1 MENASGIPSALSYSL
16 NTLGAGTSFN
26 SFELA
31 PSTGTSSVSPNGQI
45 RFLLPNVGLLDMKSS
60 KMTFSVTTT
69 ASTGARLPAHTD
81 SLFSRLEV
89 KAGGVSIYAGNSFHN
104 VLENIKYNMGTKT
117 ACGVTGHKDVL
128 DAGDHEGKYTGA
140 AGTSESYAA
149 LGAANN
155 LFSVDLGDMANIQPR
170 LLMLELLPTLE
181 IILTVAD
188 THAIASIKQGAIGTG
203 GTDGTGTAHAS
214 SATATFAITN
224 PRMYVNMY
232 SLASGAYHQAIRSRM
247 ADVGYLSL
255 CYDNNI
261 CFNSTFTGSSRFSL
275 SAMSLK
281 RLTAVFRKTSATTVG
296 GLVPIVG
303 HAKADHDGDGA
314 VYGIF
319 GSSLLDKAGTAK
331 YQVKSQQFCL
341 PTADP
346 AHNDSNE
353 TTALG
358 LYDATTPC
366 NLQFK
371 IQSAQVPQY
380 FAGVDQQSELTKLA
394 YNVEKFGKA
403 EIMPQ
408 YLANYHA
415 FAIPLSLPE
424 SPYDKKTIS
433 GLSTQGTNAFLELTS
448 NGANVDTAGNYDVLI
463 FATCDQILRVGEGKQ
478 IELLN

>member
-1 MENASGIPSALSYSL
+1 MENASGIPAALSYSL
-16 NTLGAGTSFN
+16 NTLQGTSFN

-69 ASTGARLPAHTD
+69 TSTGARLPAHTD
-81 SLFSRLEV
+81 SLFSKMEV
-89 KAGGVSIYAGNSFHN
+89 KCSGVSIYSGSNFHN
-104 VLENIKYNMGTKT
+104 ILENVKYNMGVKK

-170 LLMLELLPTLE
+170 LVDLSLIGSLE
-181 IILTVAD
+181 IIFTVAD

-203 GTDGTGTAHAS
+203 GTNGTGTAHAS
-214 SATATFAITN
+214 SATATFSIVN

-232 SLASGAYHQAIRSRM
+232 SLASGAYQQAIRSRM
-247 ADVGYLSL
+247 SDVGYFSL
-255 CYDNNI
+255 CYDTNI

-303 HAKADHDGDGA
+303 HAKANHDGDGA

-319 GSSLLDKAGTAK
+319 GSSLLDKAGKAE

-341 PTADP
+341 PTSDP
-346 AHNDSNE
+346 AHDDSNE
-353 TTALG
+353 STPLG

-380 FAGVDQQSELTKLA
+380 FAGVDQQAELTKLA
-394 YNVEKFGKA
+394 YNVEEFGKA

-408 YLANYHA
+408 YLANYHC
-415 FAIPLSLPE
+415 FAIPLELP
-424 SPYDKKTIS
+424 SSAYDKKTIS
-433 GLSTQGTNAFLELTS
+433 GLNTNSTNSFIELTS
-448 NGANVDTAGNYDVLI
+448 NGANVDTAGNYDVLV
-463 FATCDQILRVGEGKQ
+463 FATCDTILRVGEGKA
-478 IELLN
+478 IEVLN

>member
-1 MENASGIPSALSYSL
+1 MENASGIPAALSYSL
-16 NTLGAGTSFN
+16 NTLQGTSFN

-69 ASTGARLPAHTD
+69 ASVGCRLPAHTD

-128 DAGDHEGKYTGA
+128 DCGDQAGKYIGA
-140 AGTSESYAA
+140 ADASETYAA
-149 LGAANN
+149 GLGAVNN
-155 LFSVDLGDMANIQPR
+155 IFSVDLGDMANIQPR

-188 THAIASIKQGAIGTG
+188 THAIASIEQGAIGTG
-203 GTDGTGTAHAS
+203 GTNGASTTHAS
-214 SATATFAITN
+214 SANATFTITN

-232 SLASGAYHQAIRSRM
+232 SLASGAYQQAIRSRM

-281 RLTAVFRKTSATTVG
+281 RISAVFRKTSATSVK

-303 HAKADHDGDGA
+303 YAKADHDGDGA

-319 GSSLLDKAGTAK
+319 GSSLLDKTGIAH
-331 YQVKSQQFCL
+331 YQVASQQFCL
-341 PTADP
+341 PTSDP
-346 AHNDSNE
+346 AHNASNE
-353 TTALG
+353 DTNLG
-358 LYDATTPC
+358 LYDGTTPC

-380 FAGVDQQSELTKLA
+380 FAGVDQQAELTKLA

-408 YLANYHA
+408 YLNNYYC
-415 FAIPLSLPE
+415 FSVPLSLPE
-424 SPYDKKTIS
+424 SPYDKKVIS

-448 NGANVDTAGNYDVLI
+448 NGGNVDTNGNYDVLI